1 MPQSQKKGTKMT
13 DIDALAELAAIEQ
26 EIRPDLYEQDI
37 DAAAD
42 DYEARKR
49 RNVQLELP
57 LDNPWE

>member
-1 MPQSQKKGTKMT
+1 MS
-13 DIDALAELAAIEQ
+13 DIDSFAELAATEQ
-26 EIRPDLYEQDI
+26 EIRSDLYEQDI

-49 RNVQLELP
+49 RATQLELP